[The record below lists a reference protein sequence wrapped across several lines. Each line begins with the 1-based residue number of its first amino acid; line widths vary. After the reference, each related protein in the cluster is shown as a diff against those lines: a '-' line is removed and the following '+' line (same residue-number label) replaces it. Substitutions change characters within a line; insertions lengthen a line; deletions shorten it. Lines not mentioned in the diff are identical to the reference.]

1 MKAPQRTAFSSQT
14 LIRLLARL
22 ADARIPESTQSLSE
36 RLSQWLDWTDAIAMS
51 TALAATPA
59 PVSDTQA
66 AIASDENECSRVRA
80 SLADAI
86 ARDSVLAIEKRSR
99 STHGARREGL
109 VDADEVV
116 DYTVFRHCYLSMQQ
130 AMDASIGKL
139 RERLRRSLAA
149 KRPALAQLAA
159 VDAVMERA
167 LSAREHNLL
176 TAIPDLLNVRFERL
190 RQASQDAAAA
200 HDDDREGHAES
211 GNPPAPHDAWLD
223 AFRHEM
229 RSVLLAELSLRF
241 QPVEGL
247 LAALRTS

>member
-1 MKAPQRTAFSSQT
+1 MKAPQHTAFSSQT

-86 ARDSVLAIEKRSR
+86 ARDGVLAIEKRGT

-109 VDADEVV
+109 VEADEVV

-139 RERLRRSLAA
+139 RERLRRSLAG

-200 HDDDREGHAES
+200 QDHDREGHAER
-211 GNPPAPHDAWLD
+211 GNPPAPHHAWLD